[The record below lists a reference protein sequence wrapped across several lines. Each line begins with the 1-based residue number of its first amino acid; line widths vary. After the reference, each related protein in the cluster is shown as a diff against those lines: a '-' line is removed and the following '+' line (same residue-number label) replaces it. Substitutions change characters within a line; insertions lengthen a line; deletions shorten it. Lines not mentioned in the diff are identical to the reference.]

1 MRRKRRTESHGDA
14 RGVSAVEPSV
24 KRKRNC
30 LMRKIS
36 T

>member
-1 MRRKRRTESHGDA
+1 MRRKRRTEPHGDA
-14 RGVSAVEPSV
+14 RGASAVGLSV
-24 KRKRNC
+24 KRKRNY